1 MCLGLKLYRN
11 PRVNENVLG
20 ARAGVGG
27 ISVDGHV
34 RIILATAAAIA
45 IDTLRGLA
53 DQAQATALQNRAN
66 TIQQAIQ

>member
-1 MCLGLKLYRN
+1 MN
-11 PRVNENVLG
+11 N
-20 ARAGVGG
+20 RAQV
-27 ISVDGHV
+27 SVEYLLMATFA
-34 RIILATAAAIA
+34 IILATAAAIA